1 MISNN
6 HFINTKNNGVI
17 ETLDISHDGK
27 LIFVGQQGDSYGNM
41 SLSVWS
47 MDDFELKLIIE
58 NDIDIEINII
68 RILSDN
74 NTIAYIKDYR
84 EICFYNLELSK
95 RLDFRISDENTLWLS
110 ASKESQRMVV
120 SGTTLDVWDVQKM
133 EKVWTHPDYTV
144 SNEYSNKPIVAGLSP
159 DGNTV
164 ITVGHN
170 SKHANIYDI
179 AKRMF
184 IKNLDNGPMQ
194 ARWAKFSNKLDYF
207 AAMEYFSKG
216 IYIWNLESGESLF
229 PDIFNQEEGC
239 WAAAFHPNGEYIA
252 VGYLV
257 GIFAIFSLKDGEIA
271 FWQDAHEG
279 RIWELAFTPDGK
291 RLISGGEDGVVRIWD
306 MEGIL

>member
-144 SNEYSNKPIVAGLSP
+144 SNEYSNNPPGKQWHHIHEQSA
-159 DGNTV
+159 
-164 ITVGHN
+164 
-170 SKHANIYDI
+170 
-179 AKRMF
+179 
-184 IKNLDNGPMQ
+184 NGPNSVENIALTTDTFNQ
-194 ARWAKFSNKLDYF
+194 TLNHFYGKPQ
-207 AAMEYFSKG
+207 
-216 IYIWNLESGESLF
+216 
-229 PDIFNQEEGC
+229 PDIT
-239 WAAAFHPNGEYIA
+239 
-252 VGYLV
+252 GYRGMPLRKWL
-257 GIFAIFSLKDGEIA
+257 GSKPPSIHRKIGLDAIESY
-271 FWQDAHEG
+271 G
-279 RIWELAFTPDGK
+279 RRVMMKNKGRGSFQQI
-291 RLISGGEDGVVRIWD
+291 V
-306 MEGIL
+306 